1 MSDVSHY
8 LAVALCSFLAYPVVY
23 GTVAPYMLKLMVFQ
37 RYATLD
43 KAKQKYVHMITT
55 SLIYTAVTSPC
66 ALYVH
71 HFDQDLAR
79 ATQNNVLRYDCPA
92 VRYILALVLGYTTGE
107 SVVTLID
114 AGRSNIS
121 MFGFL
126 AHHVVTGYTALVT
139 CVYPCLPAYANI
151 GPVTE
156 FSTIWLNIRILLKEL
171 DIPQSS
177 TVNKVNNLAF
187 FLSFS
192 YLRVWLLIFYE
203 YIPITTLLLTKEF
216 YLLEWPVVVTFLCG
230 SQFFLVINLYWYG
243 LMCRRVPRVILGYGK
258 DD

>member
-1 MSDVSHY
+1 MSDISHY

-43 KAKQKYVHMITT
+43 KAKQKYVHLITT
-55 SLIYTAVTSPC
+55 SLIYTAVASPC

-71 HFDQDLAR
+71 HFDQELAR
-79 ATQNNVLRYDCPA
+79 ATKNNVLRYDCPA
-92 VRYILALVLGYTTGE
+92 VRYISAVLLGYTIGG
-107 SVVTLID
+107 LP
-114 AGRSNIS
+114 
-121 MFGFL
+121 MF
-126 AHHVVTGYTALVT
+126 T
-139 CVYPCLPAYANI
+139 CLYMF
-151 GPVTE
+151 TE
-156 FSTIWLNIRILLKEL
+156 FSTIWLDIRILLKEL

-177 TVNKVNNLAF
+177 TVNKVNNLAL

-203 YIPITTLLLTKEF
+203 YIPITPLLLTKEF

-230 SQFFLVINLYWYG
+230 SQFYLVINLYWYG

-258 DD
+258 ND